1 MLRQNLPLK
10 SSPVAAAVWVA
21 RTTDWCW
28 SLSVLESHFSTS
40 SQLNYCEKLLHQ
52 KSCQRWR
59 TTQTTELLLRTDVL
73 VLSGVIRMH
82 FWVIIYDSGGRQ
94 QATRVCC
101 PLPSLVNTVT
111 LTEAAIYLSDFKV
124 SVKNMNLRSAEF
136 YSEQQ
141 IRRGRWRESNLT
153 SPKLPR
159 VWGEP
164 LNPAA
169 VWRTLYHHCGGSSS
183 VRHAQ

>member
-10 SSPVAAAVWVA
+10 SSPVAAAVLVA
-21 RTTDWCW
+21 RTTDWCC
-28 SLSVLESHFSTS
+28 SLSVLEFFSTS
-40 SQLNYCEKLLHQ
+40 SQLIYCWKLLLQ

-59 TTQTTELLLRTDVL
+59 TTQSTELLLRTDVL

-94 QATRVCC
+94 QATRVYC
-101 PLPSLVNTVT
+101 PLPPLVNTVT

-124 SVKNMNLRSAEF
+124 FVKNMNLRSAEF
-136 YSEQQ
+136 YSDQQ
-141 IRRGRWRESNLT
+141 IWRGRWREYHFT
-153 SPKLPR
+153 SPKLPW

-169 VWRTLYHHCGGSSS
+169 VWGALYYHRRGSSS
-183 VRHAQ
+183 VRNAQ